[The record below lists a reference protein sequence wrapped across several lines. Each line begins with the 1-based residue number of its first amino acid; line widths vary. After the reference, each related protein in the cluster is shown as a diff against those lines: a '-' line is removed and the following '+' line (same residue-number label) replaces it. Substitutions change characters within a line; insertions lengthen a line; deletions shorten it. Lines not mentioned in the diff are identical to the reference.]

1 MDEKSLI
8 FNRVVDEIA
17 ENKARRERGEIV
29 NIPFP
34 FPRFSAYVPGIQKGR
49 YIGVTANQKV
59 GKTKLADYIFLYSTF
74 KFWQQNR
81 DKIKLKIFYFT
92 LEMSKEEKIKE
103 AISHFL
109 YIQTKGKIH
118 KSPDQINS
126 QFQGYVLDNMTLDEI
141 KKLEDTFREFEEI
154 VEFIDTIKNPFG
166 IYKHVRTYAEA
177 NGKYVY
183 KTIKTVDE
191 NGNEESLKVEDYY
204 VPNHPNEY
212 VIIITDH
219 VSLLQNEN
227 GGNDPKATMDKFSK
241 EYCLKMRDRWKYI
254 PVNVQQQAQAQE
266 GVENKK
272 ANKLQPSVDG
282 LGESKIIGRD
292 YDLLLGLF
300 SPFRHRIE
308 SYNNY
313 NIFDP
318 MTGKGLQESYRELSV
333 IANRRGQMISTDL
346 YFDGAVNY
354 FKELPSPG
362 SKDLAELYK
371 KLDGQ

>member
-8 FNRVVDEIA
+8 FTRVLEEIK

-34 FPRFSAYVPGIQKGR
+34 FPKFSAHVPGIQKGR

-74 KFWQQNR
+74 KFWQKNR

-92 LEMSKEEKIKE
+92 LEMSKEEKVKE

-109 YIQTKGKIH
+109 YTETKGRIR
-118 KSPDQINS
+118 KSPDKINS
-126 QFQGYVLDNMTLDEI
+126 QFGDYILDGTTLKEI
-141 KKLEDTFREFEEI
+141 ESLRILFEEFEEI
-154 VEFIDTIKNPFG
+154 VEFVDNIKNPFG
-166 IYKHVRTYAEA
+166 IYKHVRSYAEA

-183 KTIKTVDE
+183 KTVKTRDE
-191 NGNEESLKVEDYY
+191 EGNEESIKVEDYY
-204 VPNHPNEY
+204 IPDHPNEY

-241 EYCLKMRDRWKYI
+241 DYCLKMRDRWKYI

-272 ANKLQPSVDG
+272 AGKLQPSVDG

-292 YDLLLGLF
+292 YDILIGLF

-308 SYNNY
+308 NYNGY
-313 NIFDP
+313 NIFNP
-318 MTGKGLQESYRELSV
+318 MTGEGLQEMYRELSV
-333 IANRRGQMISTDL
+333 IANRRGQMVSTDL
-346 YFDGAVNY
+346 YFDGSVNY

-362 SKDLAELYK
+362 SRDLQELYK
-371 KLDGQ
+371 KLNGQ

>member
-1 MDEKSLI
+1 MGQKSLI
-8 FNRVVDEIA
+8 FDRVLEEIE
-17 ENKARRERGEIV
+17 ENKTRRERGEIV

-109 YIQTKGKIH
+109 YVHSKGKIH
-118 KSPDQINS
+118 KSPDEINS
-126 QFQGYVLDNMTLDEI
+126 QYQGYILDNMTLDEI
-141 KKLEDTFREFEEI
+141 RGMKSAFEEFESV

-166 IYKHVRTYAEA
+166 IYKHVRSYAEA

-183 KTIKTVDE
+183 KTIETVDE
-191 NGNEESLKVEDYY
+191 NGNKESFKVEDYY

-300 SPFRHRIE
+300 SPYRHKIE
-308 SYNNY
+308 SYNGY
-313 NIFDP
+313 DIFDP
-318 MTGKGLQESYRELSV
+318 MTGKGLQEMYRELSV
-333 IANRRGQMISTDL
+333 IANRRGQMVSTDL

-354 FKELPSPG
+354 FKELPNPG
-362 SKDLAELYK
+362 SRDLGELYK
-371 KLDGQ
+371 KINGQ

>member
-8 FNRVVDEIA
+8 FTRVLEEIK

-34 FPRFSAYVPGIQKGR
+34 FPKFSAHVPGIQKGR

-74 KFWQQNR
+74 KFWQKNR

-92 LEMSKEEKIKE
+92 LEMSKEEKVKE

-109 YIQTKGKIH
+109 YTETKGRIR
-118 KSPDQINS
+118 KSPDKINS
-126 QFQGYVLDNMTLDEI
+126 QFGDYILDGTTLKEI
-141 KKLEDTFREFEEI
+141 ESLRILFEEFEEI
-154 VEFIDTIKNPFG
+154 VEFVDNIKNPFG
-166 IYKHVRTYAEA
+166 IYKHVRSYAEA

-183 KTIKTVDE
+183 KTVKTRDE
-191 NGNEESLKVEDYY
+191 EGNEESIKVEDYY
-204 VPNHPNEY
+204 IPDHPNEY

-241 EYCLKMRDRWKYI
+241 DYCLKMRDRWKYI

-272 ANKLQPSVDG
+272 AGKLQPSVDG

-292 YDLLLGLF
+292 YDILIGLF

-308 SYNNY
+308 NYNGY

-318 MTGKGLQESYRELSV
+318 MTGEGLQEMYRELSV
-333 IANRRGQMISTDL
+333 IANRRGQMVSTDL
-346 YFDGAVNY
+346 YFDGSVNY

-362 SKDLAELYK
+362 SRDLQELYK
-371 KLDGQ
+371 KLNGQ

>member
-8 FNRVVDEIA
+8 FTRVLEEIK
-17 ENKARRERGEIV
+17 ENKERRERGEIV

-34 FPRFSAYVPGIQKGR
+34 FPKFSAHVPGIQKGR

-74 KFWQQNR
+74 KFWQKNR

-109 YIQTKGKIH
+109 YTETKGRIR
-118 KSPDQINS
+118 KSPDKINS
-126 QFQGYVLDNMTLDEI
+126 QFGDYILDDITLKEVESLRI
-141 KKLEDTFREFEEI
+141 LFEEFEEI
-154 VEFIDTIKNPFG
+154 VEFVDNIKNPFG
-166 IYKHVRTYAEA
+166 IYKHVRSYAEA
-177 NGKYVY
+177 NGRYVY
-183 KTIKTVDE
+183 KTVKTRDE
-191 NGNEESLKVEDYY
+191 EGNEESIKVEDYY
-204 VPNHPNEY
+204 IPNHPNEY

-241 EYCLKMRDRWKYI
+241 DYCLKMRDRWKYI
-254 PVNVQQQAQAQE
+254 PVNVQQQAQSQE

-272 ANKLQPSVDG
+272 AGKLQPSVDG

-292 YDLLLGLF
+292 YDILIGLF

-308 SYNNY
+308 NYNGY

-318 MTGKGLQESYRELSV
+318 MTGEGLQEMYRELSV
-333 IANRRGQMISTDL
+333 IANRRGQMVSTDL
-346 YFDGAVNY
+346 YFDGSVNY

-362 SKDLAELYK
+362 SRDLQELYK
-371 KLDGQ
+371 KLNGQ